1 MRKEF
6 LEISVGELIS
16 VTGGILA
23 GTLLATLTNKI
34 FIIPGIFILMPG
46 FLEMKGNIFGSL
58 AARLGTGLHLGT
70 IGTNKIMTRPI
81 IENVIASFLL
91 SIIVSIALGLMAY
104 VATIIF
110 FKSSDISILFVS
122 ILASIISSLILIP
135 LTVKSTLWLY
145 KRDYDPNNI
154 MGPYVTTVGDV
165 VSIVSILLAILIVI

>member
-1 MRKEF
+1 M
-6 LEISVGELIS
+6 
-16 VTGGILA
+16 
-23 GTLLATLTNKI
+23 
-34 FIIPGIFILMPG
+34 
-46 FLEMKGNIFGSL
+46 
-58 AARLGTGLHLGT
+58 GT